1 VGCPGLPRKDGE
13 FTRTVPGCQRYNI
26 AFFGTSQESLVARRK
41 QSQSPLQADPYAG
54 REARKYENPIPS
66 REYILQILQELGGP
80 MNFRQLSEALQLEE
94 EERLEALRRRLNAME
109 RDGQLV
115 RNRRGGYFPV
125 NRRDLVAGRVIAH
138 PDGFGFL
145 KPDEESDDLFLSP
158 REMRSLWHDDRAV
171 VRVSGIDRRGRREGA
186 LVEVIER
193 NTHQIVGRLF
203 RETGVAFVVSDNK
216 RQLHEVMIPDADLG
230 SAGHGQMVV
239 AEIVEQPSGY
249 VRPVGRIVEVLGE
262 HMAPGME
269 IDVAIRA
276 YELPDTWP
284 EAVLEEIA
292 GLGTEVEA
300 SAKAG
305 RVDLRRL
312 PLVTIDGEDARD
324 FDDAVYCERTP
335 KGWRLLVSIAD
346 VSAYVRPGTAL
357 DGEARNRGNSVYF
370 PDRVIPMLPE
380 ALSNGLCS
388 LNPQVD
394 RLCMT
399 CELYLNQEGSV
410 LRSRFFE
417 AVMRSHARLTYT
429 RVAAMLTGGDQGLRK
444 KHAALIPHLEHLH
457 ALYKVL
463 LGAREQRGAIDF
475 ESTETRI
482 LFNAERKVERI
493 VPVQRN
499 DAHRLIE
506 ECMLAANV
514 AAARRL
520 LRKRQPALYRVH
532 EGPPKEKLAEL
543 RTFLGELGLRLGG
556 GEEPGARDYAQL
568 LAGVKGRPDAH
579 LIQTVM
585 LRSLSQA
592 LYSADNLGHFG
603 LSYDAYTHFTSP
615 IRRYPDLVVH
625 RALKH
630 LVAGGK
636 PQDFDYGVA
645 QLQSLGEH
653 CSFTERRADDV
664 TRDVVSW
671 LKCEYMV
678 GREGQDFDGIISG
691 VTSFGLFVELQGIY
705 IDGLLHITSLERD
718 FFHFDPVHHRLTG
731 QRTGLTYRLGDPI
744 RVRLAA
750 VNLDDRKIDFVLPE
764 EAEPAPRARG
774 RRSSGLYR
782 AGRRGGAPR
791 SEATD
796 RDLEVAPTGGGG
808 ARRLGSAPGTGR
820 ARRSKAEAATEP
832 AGGRAPKAKPAKK
845 AAKKKAARVEKAKR
859 SAGQKSRA

>member
-1 VGCPGLPRKDGE
+1 M
-13 FTRTVPGCQRYNI
+13 
-26 AFFGTSQESLVARRK
+26 ARRNK
-41 QSQSPLQADPYAG
+41 TQAPTAGDPFAA
-54 REARKYENPIPS
+54 REARKYENPIQS
-66 REYILQILQELGGP
+66 REFILQTLQELGGP
-80 MNFRQLSEALQLEE
+80 MNFRQLSEALQLEGDD
-94 EERLEALRRRLNAME
+94 RLEALQRRLNAME

-115 RNRRGGYFPV
+115 RNRRGGYCPV
-125 NRRDLVAGRVIAH
+125 NSKDLIAGRVIAH

-145 KPDEESDDLFLSP
+145 KPDEEGEDLFLSP

-171 VRVSGIDRRGRREGA
+171 MRVSGIDRRGRREGA

-203 RETGVAFVVSDNK
+203 RETGVAFVVPDNK
-216 RQLHEVMIPDADLG
+216 RQLHDLMIPDADLRG
-230 SAGHGQMVV
+230 AAHGQMVV
-239 AEIVEQPSGY
+239 AEIVEQPSARA
-249 VRPVGRIVEVLGE
+249 RPVGRIVEVLGE

-284 EAVLEEIA
+284 EAVLQEIA
-292 GLGTEVEA
+292 GLGTAVEE
-300 SAKAG
+300 SAKTG
-305 RVDLRRL
+305 RVDLRKL

-324 FDDAVYCERTP
+324 FDDAVYCEPTP

-346 VSAYVRPGTAL
+346 VSAYVSPDTAL
-357 DGEARNRGNSVYF
+357 DEEARNRGNSVYF

-380 ALSNGLCS
+380 VLSNGLCS

-399 CELYLNQEGSV
+399 CELYLNGDGSV

-417 AVMRSHARLTYT
+417 AVMCSQARLTYT
-429 RVAAMLTGGDQGLRK
+429 QVAAMLVGGDKALRK
-444 KHAALIPHLEHLH
+444 QYAALVPHLESLH

-463 LGAREQRGAIDF
+463 LGTREQRGAIDF

-520 LRKRQPALYRVH
+520 LRKRQPALYLIH
-532 EGPPKEKLAEL
+532 EGPRKEKLADL

-556 GEEPGARDYAQL
+556 GDEPSAQDYAQL
-568 LAGVKGRPDAH
+568 LARVKGRPDAH

-592 LYSADNLGHFG
+592 LYTADNLGHFG

-615 IRRYPDLVVH
+615 IRRYPDLIVH

-630 LVAGGK
+630 LIVGGQ
-636 PQDFDYGVA
+636 PHDFDYGVA

-664 TRDVVSW
+664 TRDVVNW
-671 LKCEYMV
+671 LKCEYMM

-731 QRTGLTYRLGDPI
+731 ARTGLTYRLGDPI

-764 EAEPAPRARG
+764 EADAAPRVRG
-774 RRSSGLYR
+774 RRGSGLHR
-782 AGRRGGAPR
+782 AGRRDGPTAEVTG
-791 SEATD
+791 
-796 RDLEVAPTGGGG
+796 RDLEVAPTRGGG
-808 ARRLGSAPGTGR
+808 ARTASSEPGPKG
-820 ARRSKAEAATEP
+820 ARRSKAEVAAEQDSRRRPKAEP
-832 AGGRAPKAKPAKK
+832 AREAERKPASKK
-845 AAKKKAARVEKAKR
+845 TARAGNGKPRQLGGSSAKK
-859 SAGQKSRA
+859 SRR